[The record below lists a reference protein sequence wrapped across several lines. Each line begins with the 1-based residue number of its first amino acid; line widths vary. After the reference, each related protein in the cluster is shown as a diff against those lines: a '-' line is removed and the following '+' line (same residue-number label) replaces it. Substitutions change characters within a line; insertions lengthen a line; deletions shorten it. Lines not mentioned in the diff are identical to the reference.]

1 MGADWFVC
9 IQAVFLRGSLVSRES
24 VLGVGA
30 DWFVG
35 VQAVFLWGSLVSRGS
50 VLGVGVGWF
59 VGIQAV
65 FLLRQPGVCLGRGLV
80 CAYKIWCFQQRR
92 SGFDSRRR
100 CKPVREHLLLS

>member
-35 VQAVFLWGSLVSRGS
+35 VQAVFL
-50 VLGVGVGWF
+50 
-59 VGIQAV
+59 
-65 FLLRQPGVCLGRGLV
+65 LRQPGVAGVCLGRGSGLV
-80 CAYKIWCFQQRR
+80 CRYTGRIFVAAAWCPGGLSWAWVGLCVQDLVFSTKEIR
-92 SGFDSRRR
+92 
-100 CKPVREHLLLS
+100 VRFPAAV